1 MGGSINWTYSDVLLQ
16 MTAPNNLLGRVFAL
30 DFGIFTL
37 AFSASVWFTGAA
49 MDRFALDPHAVAV
62 AFAVGS
68 LAPLAVWVVTT
79 RTMRM
84 EEGL

>member
-62 AFAVGS
+62 GS